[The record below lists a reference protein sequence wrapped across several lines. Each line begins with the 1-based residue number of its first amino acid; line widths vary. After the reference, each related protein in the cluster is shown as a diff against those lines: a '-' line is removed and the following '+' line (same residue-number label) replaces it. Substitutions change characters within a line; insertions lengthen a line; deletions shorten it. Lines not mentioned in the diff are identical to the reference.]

1 MDENE
6 IITIAIESLKTNI
19 GIQGRWL
26 NTDPTQPDS
35 QLELELNGRILALNI
50 LLKKE
55 VRNYQVPNIVEK
67 ARERWPIIVIAKHL
81 FPKIK
86 EEFRQRQIAYLE
98 INGNLFVKQEGV
110 FLWIDSQKNIQL
122 KNAKE
127 NRAFTKTGLR
137 VIFHFL
143 LNPAF
148 INSPYR
154 EIASKAGIG
163 LGNINYVINGLKE
176 MGFLIKINKT
186 TYAINNKE
194 KLIERWL
201 EGYEKRLKPAL
212 LMGTFRFLKED
223 YLNNWK
229 KLRLT
234 EGKTF
239 WGGEPAGDLLT
250 NYLSP
255 TELTIYTTET
265 RNEIIKNYRLL
276 PDERGNIK
284 VYKKFWNMDNIDI
297 QTVPPLLVF
306 ADLINKQDGRC
317 SETAE
322 LIRIK
327 WLNDEF

>member
-1 MDENE
+1 
-6 IITIAIESLKTNI
+6 
-19 GIQGRWL
+19 
-26 NTDPTQPDS
+26 
-35 QLELELNGRILALNI
+35 
-50 LLKKE
+50 
-55 VRNYQVPNIVEK
+55 
-67 ARERWPIIVIAKHL
+67 
-81 FPKIK
+81 
-86 EEFRQRQIAYLE
+86 
-98 INGNLFVKQEGV
+98 
-110 FLWIDSQKNIQL
+110 
-122 KNAKE
+122 
-127 NRAFTKTGLR
+127 
-137 VIFHFL
+137 
-143 LNPAF
+143 
-148 INSPYR
+148 
-154 EIASKAGIG
+154 
-163 LGNINYVINGLKE
+163 

-212 LMGTFRFLKED
+212 LMGTFRFPKED
-223 YLNNWK
+223 NFNNWK

-234 EGKTF
+234 EGKAF

-265 RNEIIKNYRLL
+265 RDEIIKNYRLL
-276 PDERGNIK
+276 PDEGGDIK
-284 VYKKFWNMDNIDI
+284 VYKKFWNMDNINI

-322 LIRIK
+322 LIRLK